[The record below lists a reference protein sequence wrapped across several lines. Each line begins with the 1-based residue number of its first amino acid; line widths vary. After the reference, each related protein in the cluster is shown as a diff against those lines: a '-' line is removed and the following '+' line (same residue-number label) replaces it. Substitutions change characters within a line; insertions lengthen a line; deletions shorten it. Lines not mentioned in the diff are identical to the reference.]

1 MQQVV
6 LEMGEAVFAK
16 SVHGSLISEF
26 QKKLE
31 CCASS

>member
-6 LEMGEAVFAK
+6 LETGEAVFAK

-26 QKKLE
+26 HRQE
-31 CCASS
+31 N